1 MRLIAFS
8 RADGKP
14 ALGARIG
21 QEVVDLTALG
31 LPATLDELLLRGEA
45 GLRAASDAISRAT
58 SRLALDS
65 ITYLP
70 PVANPSKAI
79 AVGLNYA
86 EHAAES
92 SYQEPPKFPVLF
104 QRFPSSWVAH
114 KAPILVPRVSQQL
127 DYEAELLIVIG
138 KPGRYIDRAKALEH
152 VAGYS
157 LFNDG
162 TVRDYQMRTPQWMM
176 GKNFDR
182 SGAFGPEFVT
192 ADELPPGA
200 SGLQIQARLNGKMMQ
215 NANTRDMIFDVATLV
230 QVCSEAFAFRAG
242 DIITSGTPPGV
253 GFARKPP
260 VFMRP
265 GDTIE
270 VEVEGVGVLSNPIVA
285 EG

>member
-8 RADGKP
+8 RPDGKP

-31 LPATLDELLLRGEA
+31 LPATLDELLVRGDA
-45 GLRAASDAISRAT
+45 GLQAARDASSRAT

-79 AVGLNYA
+79 AVGLNYVD
-86 EHAAES
+86 HAAES
-92 SYQEPPKFPVLF
+92 PYKEPPKFPVLF
-104 QRFPSSWVAH
+104 HRFASSWVAH
-114 KAPILVPRVSQQL
+114 KEAIVLPKVSEQL

-138 KPGRYIDRAKALEH
+138 KPGRYIEKSKALEH

-162 TVRDYQMRTPQWMM
+162 SVRDYQLRTPQWMI

-182 SGAFGPEFVT
+182 SGSFGPEFIT

-200 SGLQIQARLNGKMMQ
+200 KGLQIQSRLNGKTMQ

-230 QVCSEAFAFRAG
+230 SVCSEAFTIRPG
-242 DIITSGTPPGV
+242 DVIISGTPAGV

-260 VFMRP
+260 IFMKP
-265 GDTIE
+265 GDS
-270 VEVEGVGVLSNPIVA
+270 VEVEIEGLAVLSNPIVA
-285 EG
+285 ES

>member
-8 RADGKP
+8 RPDGQP
-14 ALGARIG
+14 ALGARLG

-31 LPATLDELLLRGEA
+31 LPATLDELLLHGEA
-45 GLRAASDAISRAT
+45 GLRAASDALTRAT

-70 PVANPSKAI
+70 PVANPSKAL

-86 EHAAES
+86 DHAAES
-92 SYQEPPKFPVLF
+92 PYKEPPKFPVLF
-104 QRFPSSWVAH
+104 QRFTSSWVAH
-114 KAPILVPRVSQQL
+114 KAPIMMPRLSEQL
-127 DYEAELLIVIG
+127 DYEAELVIVIG
-138 KPGRYIDRAKALEH
+138 KPGRYIEKEKALEH

-162 TVRDYQMRTPQWMM
+162 SVRDYQLRTPQWMI
-176 GKNFDR
+176 GKNFDQ

-200 SGLQIQARLNGKMMQ
+200 TGLRIQSRLNGKVMQ
-215 NANTRDMIFDVATLV
+215 DANTRDMIFDVATLV
-230 QVCSEAFAFRAG
+230 RVVSEAMTLRPG
-242 DIITSGTPPGV
+242 DIIISGTPAGV

-260 VFMRP
+260 VFMKP
-265 GDTIE
+265 GDVCE
-270 VEVEGVGVLSNPIVA
+270 VEVEGMSVLSNPIAA
-285 EG
+285 ER